1 MTYCISVY
9 GIRGTCLILAGLHLN
24 LTAAGSLL
32 RPISF
37 FDRPKENLVDKSG
50 QTPDSKEPLSTSK
63 SNTCDGLTNKGVDML
78 KEQKG
83 NSNKVI
89 ICANDRKLDTEQLFQ
104 VNDVDF
110 VQRLWISKSCSNLQ
124 YEPLMLHS
132 QKSKSVHNISFD
144 ANAFKCDQSENWSV
158 SLMSLN
164 MLEKNHNQRS
174 QLNTLSSETP
184 KVSKKKLDLTFIKNP
199 LFWMYTIGF
208 FANIGGYSFVLF
220 FFPKFAGE
228 IGIDKFWISLLLSGG
243 GIVQLFARFFMGYI
257 ADKNI
262 LSPVRL
268 VNICSLISGIITIA
282 LVFFPHFPFVVT
294 HMVIFSIFGG
304 TFFSLA
310 IVILADF
317 VGSGQLSQ
325 ANSFYLAVS
334 SSLSCILPSL
344 LGKYDYGNI
353 HYYLGN
359 ISNCMQLQL
368 LMNC

>member
-9 GIRGTCLILAGLHLN
+9 GVRGTCLILAGLHLN

-50 QTPDSKEPLSTSK
+50 QLPDSNESLPPSK
-63 SNTCDGLTNKGVDML
+63 SNTCDGLTKEKVDTL
-78 KEQKG
+78 KQQKET
-83 NSNKVI
+83 SNEVTLSV
-89 ICANDRKLDTEQLFQ
+89 NDRKLDNEQIFQ
-104 VNDVDF
+104 IKNVDF
-110 VQRLWISKSCSNLQ
+110 IESRWISKSCSNLQ
-124 YEPLMLHS
+124 YEPLMLNS
-132 QKSKSVHNISFD
+132 QKWKSVHDISFED
-144 ANAFKCDQSENWSV
+144 REKANALKGDQSQNWSV

-164 MLEKNHNQRS
+164 VLKQNHNQGS
-174 QLNTLSSETP
+174 PPYTLSTETS
-184 KVSKKKLDLTFIKNP
+184 KVSKKKPDLTFIKNP

-208 FANIGGYSFVLF
+208 FANICAYSFVLF

-243 GIVQLFARFFMGYI
+243 GIVQLFARFLMGYI
-257 ADKNI
+257 ADKNF

-268 VNICSLISGIITIA
+268 VNICSLVSGTVTIV
-282 LVFFPHFPFVVT
+282 LVFVPHFPFVVI
-294 HMVIFSIFGG
+294 HMVVFSIFGG

-334 SSLSCILPSL
+334 SCLACVLPSF
-344 LGKYDYGNI
+344 LGKYAYGNI
-353 HYYLGN
+353 HNYCRIAN
-359 ISNCMQLQL
+359 FSV
-368 LMNC
+368 